1 MPDVHAKLS
10 ASGAHRW
17 MHCTPSVLLE
27 QEITAGKEEE
37 TSSFAEEGTA
47 AHELAEIKLRLSV
60 EPQSRKLKGRLK
72 KARESEYYNS
82 EMEEATDLYV
92 NHVIEAYNEAKA
104 FSDSGDAVLL
114 IEERLD
120 FSPWVP
126 DGFGTG
132 DALII
137 ADSTIDV
144 IDLKYGKGIK
154 VSAEA
159 NPQMRLYALGALH
172 TYGALYDIDT
182 VGMTIFQP
190 RLDHVSTDAMDAKA
204 LLAWAQITVKPL
216 AEMADKG
223 EGEYVPGDH
232 CRWCAA
238 RFTCRARAQKNLEV
252 AAYEFRDPPELSQ
265 EEIADILSKAVDL
278 QSWVSDV
285 QSYALE
291 QAERHGVKFPGW
303 KLVEGRSTRKY
314 SDEQAIEE
322 TLIAMGYKSEEIFN
336 MKLKGITDMTKL
348 LGKKTTENLIGQYI
362 VKPAGKPTLVP
373 ESDKRKELS
382 SAASAAEDFT

>member
-1 MPDVHAKLS
+1 MPDEHAKLS

-27 QEITAGKEEE
+27 QEITKGKEEE

-47 AHELAEIKLRLSV
+47 AHELAEIKLRLYLD
-60 EPQSRKLKGRLK
+60 PQSRKLKGRLK
-72 KARESEYYNS
+72 KARSSEYYNS
-82 EMEEATDLYV
+82 EMEEATDLYRDY
-92 NHVIEAYNEAKA
+92 VIEAYNEAKS
-104 FSDSGDAVLL
+104 FSENGDAILL

-120 FSPWVP
+120 FSRWVP
-126 DGFGTG
+126 GGFGTG

-144 IDLKYGKGIK
+144 IDLKYGKGIP

-159 NPQMRLYALGALH
+159 NPQMRLYALGALN
-172 TYGALYDIDT
+172 TYGALYGIDS

-190 RLDHVSTDAMDAKA
+190 RLDSISTDAMDAKA

-223 EGEYVPGDH
+223 EGEFHPGDH
-232 CRWCAA
+232 CKWCAA
-238 RFTCRARAQKNLEV
+238 RFTCRARAEKNLEV
-252 AAYEFRDPPELSQ
+252 AAYEFRDPPELSM
-265 EEIADILSKAVDL
+265 EEIAEILSKANDL

-285 QSYALE
+285 SSFALD
-291 QAERHGVKFPGW
+291 QAEKHGVKFPGW
-303 KLVEGRSTRKY
+303 KLVEGRSVRKY
-314 SDEQAIEE
+314 SNEDEVKKVL
-322 TLIAMGYKSEEIFN
+322 TSLGYTENEIYN

-348 LGKKTTENLIGQYI
+348 LGKKTFENMIGELII
-362 VKPAGKPTLVP
+362 KPAGKPTLVP
-373 ESDKRKELS
+373 ESDKRKEIS
-382 SAASAAEDFT
+382 SAASAAEDFS